1 MTTDVTVLGTGLLG
15 APAARRLLATGLRVT
30 VWNRTPEKAAALAG
44 AGARVAASPR
54 EALAASPVSLLFL
67 ADAAAIAA
75 TVLSRE
81 SRGALAGRTVIQMGT
96 IGPGE
101 SRRFLRE
108 VEEAGGT
115 WVEAPVLGSIPEAL
129 AGTLQVM
136 VGGTEEQL
144 EALRPVLSRLGPE
157 PFLAGPVGSAAALKL
172 GLNQLIASL
181 TAAFATSLAF
191 VRAEGV
197 DVGQFL
203 GVLRKSA
210 LFAPT
215 FDKKLPRMLSGD
227 YSSPNFPVKHLLKDV
242 QLFVRAAGASGVS
255 TDLPESVARVVARA
269 MAIGLSDD
277 DYSALY
283 RAVEPR
289 G

>member
-30 VWNRTPEKAAALAG
+30 VWNRTPERAAALA
-44 AGARVAASPR
+44 ADGARVAASAVD
-54 EALAASPVSLLFL
+54 ALRASPVTFLFL
-67 ADAAAIAA
+67 ADAAAVASTLLSA
-75 TVLSRE
+75 GSRE
-81 SRGALAGRTVIQMGT
+81 ALTGRTVVQMGT
-96 IGPGE
+96 IGPDE
-101 SRRFLRE
+101 SRRFLRD

-136 VGGTEEQL
+136 VGGTPDQL
-144 EALRPVLSRLGPE
+144 EALRPLLSRLGPE

-172 GLNQLIASL
+172 GLNQLIGTL
-181 TAAFATSLAF
+181 TAAFATSLAW

-197 DVGQFL
+197 DVDQFL
-203 GVLRKSA
+203 RVLRKSA
-210 LFAPT
+210 LHAPT

-227 YSSPNFPVKHLLKDV
+227 YSSPNFPVKHLLKDID
-242 QLFVRAAGASGVS
+242 LFVRAAGASGVA
-255 TDLPESVARVVARA
+255 TDLPESVSRVVARA
-269 MAIGLSDD
+269 MAMGLSDE

-283 RAVEPR
+283 RAVEAR